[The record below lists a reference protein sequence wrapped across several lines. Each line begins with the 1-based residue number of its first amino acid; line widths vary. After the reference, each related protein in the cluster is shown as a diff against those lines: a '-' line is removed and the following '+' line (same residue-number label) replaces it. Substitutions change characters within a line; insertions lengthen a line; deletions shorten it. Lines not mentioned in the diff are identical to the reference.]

1 MALPDDPRMTDDGAT
16 DPDMTAG
23 ELALGVLDG
32 DERAAALRRVLAEP
46 DFAREVEAWRARLA
60 GLYDVWPDAV
70 PGPDL
75 ARRVAAIPDGGRE
88 RARDNGARWRW
99 LATAS
104 SAAAAVLLGVIV
116 LRPVPT
122 PVLPAPIV
130 QVAPALVAVL
140 HPAGADPF
148 GAVFD
153 PTTRMVRLAGA
164 VVVPADRVA
173 ELWTIGGDGVPHAA
187 GLLPGGNGG
196 RLILARGVGVA
207 AGTTFAISI
216 EPVGGSP
223 KPTPTGP
230 VVAAG
235 KLAAI

>member
-1 MALPDDPRMTDDGAT
+1 MAQPDEPPVTDQDAV

-23 ELALGVLDG
+23 ELALGLLDG

-46 DFAREVEAWRARLA
+46 GFAREVDTWRTRLA
-60 GLYDVWPDAV
+60 GLYDVWPEAA
-70 PGPDL
+70 PGPAL
-75 ARRVAAIPDGGRE
+75 ARRVAAIPDGGR
-88 RARDNGARWRW
+88 ATAGRWGW
-99 LATAS
+99 LAAVS
-104 SAAAAVLLGVIV
+104 SAAAAVLLGVVV

-122 PVLPAPIV
+122 PVVPAPIV
-130 QVAPALVAVL
+130 QVAPALVAVFN
-140 HPAGADPF
+140 PEGADPF

-164 VVVPADRVA
+164 VVVPTDRVA
-173 ELWTIGGDGVPHAA
+173 ELWTIGDDGVPHAA
-187 GLLPGGNGG
+187 GLLTPQAG
-196 RLILARGVGVA
+196 RRLVLARGIGVA

-235 KLAAI
+235 KLTAI

>member
-1 MALPDDPRMTDDGAT
+1 MALPDGSDPEG
-16 DPDMTAG
+16 PDMTAG
-23 ELALGVLDG
+23 ELALGVLEG

-46 DFAREVEAWRARLA
+46 AFARAVEEWRSRFAA
-60 GLYDVWPDAV
+60 LYGSWPEAE
-70 PGPDL
+70 PSADL
-75 ARRVAAIPDGGRE
+75 AQRVAAIPDGGR
-88 RARDNGARWRW
+88 RADGEGRWRW
-99 LATAS
+99 LAAAS
-104 SAAAAVLLGVIV
+104 SAAAAALLGVLV

-122 PVLPAPIV
+122 PVVSAPQIV
-130 QVAPALVAVL
+130 QVAPSLVAVFQ
-140 HPAGADPF
+140 PETGDAF

-164 VVVPADRVA
+164 VAVPADRVA

-187 GLLPGGNGG
+187 GLLPDGGER
-196 RLILARGVGVA
+196 RLVLARGVGVA

-230 VVAAG
+230 VVATG
-235 KLAAI
+235 KLSAI